1 MFAKRIKLGSRKI
14 RIALKFCGS
23 CNPQIDLSL
32 LSAEVRRFIAGQN
45 AYELV
50 QHDSPDIDILI
61 ILCGCMRA
69 CADKEEIKSQAKHSF
84 VITGGGF
91 HGSSVPEKDLAA
103 ALTAELELIA
113 GNFGD

>member
-1 MFAKRIKLGSRKI
+1 M
-14 RIALKFCGS
+14 
-23 CNPQIDLSL
+23 

-45 AYELV
+45 AYKIV

-61 ILCGCMRA
+61 ILCGCPRA
-69 CADKEEIKSQAKHSF
+69 CADREEIKSQAKHSF
-84 VITGGGF
+84 VIAGEGL

-103 ALTAELELIA
+103 VLTTELELIA